1 MGLGGISIWQLL
13 IILLIVVLV
22 FGTKRLKGIGG
33 DLGGAIRGFKKAVS
47 DGEDESTDKASSDKE
62 GNDKEGT
69 DKKSDTARV
78 EKGEGEEDETTT
90 STSGDADK
98 RKDSEP
104 R

>member
-33 DLGGAIRGFKKAVS
+33 DLGGAIKSFKKAVS
-47 DGEDESTDKASSDKE
+47 DGEEESTEKESTDREATQKESD
-62 GNDKEGT
+62 
-69 DKKSDTARV
+69 SARV
-78 EKGEGEEDETTT
+78 EKGKADGSTDETTT
-90 STSGDADK
+90 SAEAEK